1 MVVVVA
7 VAAAAAAAA
16 AAGRSHG
23 ALPPGLLS
31 FFSLSLPR
39 RRDASGSFRPSRP

>member
-7 VAAAAAAAA
+7 VAAAA

-31 FFSLSLPR
+31 FFPLSLPR